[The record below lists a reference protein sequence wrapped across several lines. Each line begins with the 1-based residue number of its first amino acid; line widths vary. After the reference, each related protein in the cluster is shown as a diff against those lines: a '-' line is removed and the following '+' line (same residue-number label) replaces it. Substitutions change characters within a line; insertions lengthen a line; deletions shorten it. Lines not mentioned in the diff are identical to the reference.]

1 MSGPRNATIRP
12 TIGVLA
18 AMTMTKRVRKP
29 SRLLRF
35 LRRNPEIALGGFL
48 LAVVALLSLTAPLL
62 GTVDPRAISTASRL
76 RPPSADHW
84 FGTDMLGRDLYSRVL
99 YGGRISLS
107 IGISAA
113 ALSAL
118 FGTVIGLLSAFGA
131 FLDAVIMRIMDGV
144 MSIPAILLAIALM
157 AVAGPSVENVIFA
170 VTLVEAP
177 RVARL
182 IRGVV
187 LSLRA
192 QPYVEAAIAAGS
204 STPRIILRHLLPGIV
219 GPLIVQA
226 TFVWATA
233 MILEAAL
240 SFIGAGTPPS
250 TPSWGNIMSDGKALW
265 QVKPFLIFIPAG
277 FLSVTLLAV
286 NMLGDGLRDLL
297 DPRRSKRA

>member
-1 MSGPRNATIRP
+1 LSGLRDAVMKP
-12 TIGVLA
+12 TNGGFAV
-18 AMTMTKRVRKP
+18 MTTTKDTRKP
-29 SRLLRF
+29 SRFLRF
-35 LRRNPEIALGGFL
+35 LRRNPEIAWGGL
-48 LAVVALLSLTAPLL
+48 LLLVVTLLSVAAPLL
-62 GTVDPRAISTASRL
+62 GTVDPRAISTANRL
-76 RPPSADHW
+76 KPPSAEHW

-107 IGISAA
+107 IGVSAS

-118 FGTVIGLLSAFGA
+118 FGTFIGLLSAFGA
-131 FLDAVIMRIMDGV
+131 FMDAAIMRIMDGI

-157 AVAGPSVENVIFA
+157 AVAGPSVENVIMA
-170 VTLVEAP
+170 VTIVEAP

-187 LSLRA
+187 LSLKG

-204 STPRIILRHLLPGIV
+204 SMPRIVIRHLLPGIV

-297 DPRRSKRA
+297 DPRMSNRI

>member
-1 MSGPRNATIRP
+1 LSGLRDAVMKP
-12 TIGVLA
+12 TIGGFA
-18 AMTMTKRVRKP
+18 AMTTTKDTRKP

-35 LRRNPEIALGGFL
+35 LRRNPEIAWGGL
-48 LAVVALLSLTAPLL
+48 LLLVVTLLSVAAPLL
-62 GTVDPRAISTASRL
+62 GTVDPRAISTANRL
-76 RPPSADHW
+76 KPPSAEHW

-107 IGISAA
+107 IGVSAA
-113 ALSAL
+113 ALSGL
-118 FGTVIGLLSAFGA
+118 FGTFIGLLSAFGA
-131 FLDAVIMRIMDGV
+131 FMDAAIMRIMDGI

-157 AVAGPSVENVIFA
+157 AVAGPSVENVIMA
-170 VTLVEAP
+170 VTIVEAP

-187 LSLRA
+187 LSLKG

-204 STPRIILRHLLPGIV
+204 SMPRIVIRHLLPGIV

-297 DPRRSKRA
+297 DPRMSNRI